1 MKKYIG
7 TALTV
12 CIVLSFIVLSIVW
25 HGNAFTNDQMSTF
38 KMLLIVC
45 GCSIAYCFIVGE
57 ITRNYSQMPAII
69 MRLTTTVHAAP
80 FFVLRRPLSVRA
92 YFFFRFSPN
101 IQAPSF
107 LDAIFHVTA

>member
-1 MKKYIG
+1 MLEFEPFSLTGLRIKDTSKEQIMKKYIG

-57 ITRNYSQMPAII
+57 ITRNYSQMDKLWSLKVNNGKSKRI
-69 MRLTTTVHAAP
+69 VC
-80 FFVLRRPLSVRA
+80 
-92 YFFFRFSPN
+92 
-101 IQAPSF
+101 
-107 LDAIFHVTA
+107 

>member
-57 ITRNYSQMPAII
+57 ITRNYSQMDKLWSLKVNNGKSKRI
-69 MRLTTTVHAAP
+69 VC
-80 FFVLRRPLSVRA
+80 
-92 YFFFRFSPN
+92 
-101 IQAPSF
+101 
-107 LDAIFHVTA
+107 